1 MTITILILINYGI
14 LIFFIFSAII
24 YTLIFIVSV
33 PGIITLFNRSRYTNI
48 YSMIDTME
56 LPPVTIITS
65 IYNEGNDAIKSV
77 LSSLNTNYKN
87 LYIIL
92 VNDGSTDNT
101 LELLV
106 DSFEMIKE
114 PFIFNQK
121 IK

>member
-65 IYNEGNDAIKSV
+65 IYN
-77 LSSLNTNYKN
+77 
-87 LYIIL
+87 
-92 VNDGSTDNT
+92 
-101 LELLV
+101 
-106 DSFEMIKE
+106 
-114 PFIFNQK
+114 
-121 IK
+121 